1 MSLFNPIIAKLIKK
15 KISISVAES
24 CTGGLLSSIITKV
37 PGASEI
43 FNMGLVT
50 YSNKSKNKILR
61 INNNYLDK
69 YGAVS
74 NQIANEMLKNL
85 YNLSKSDLCIIT
97 TGIAGPGGGTK
108 FKPVGL
114 VFIGIKFNKEIFIL
128 KKKIQG
134 N

>member
-50 YSNKSKNKILR
+50 YSNKSNLLEEKN
-61 INNNYLDK
+61 YH
-69 YGAVS
+69 
-74 NQIANEMLKNL
+74 
-85 YNLSKSDLCIIT
+85 CIYI
-97 TGIAGPGGGTK
+97 P
-108 FKPVGL
+108 
-114 VFIGIKFNKEIFIL
+114 
-128 KKKIQG
+128 
-134 N
+134 